1 MTVVSSVLSADQITT
16 LIQQATT
23 AYQAPVTALQSQE
36 KPIQTQISAL
46 GKVQSALSSLQ
57 SSLADLANVQTL
69 SERSVTTSPTGA
81 VTATAANSATPG
93 TYNLSK
99 IHLAQAEN
107 LVSSGFA
114 STSGS
119 LGAGSI
125 TIKLGNGPA
134 VTVNIASGQDSLAS
148 IAQAINKAN
157 TGVQASVVYDGSSY
171 HLSLTSK
178 TGTANAFTVSGSGGL
193 AGFSY
198 QQAASGQGAS
208 GQGASGLTLS
218 QAAANASFSLNGL
231 TITSGSNTVNRVVP
245 GLTFTLAASGSATV
259 TVNQDVSALDKAANN
274 VASALNT
281 VLTTINQYSTY
292 DPVSGAGP
300 LLGDVGLQIL
310 RNNLLSAIT
319 GPGGGGSTQNSPYT
333 SLSTVGFNITSGGTL
348 AFDDSKF
355 QSAAQSNYAAV
366 TGLLGK
372 AAVASNPNV
381 TVQGTG
387 SAEAGNYAI
396 DVTTNSGGSVTGTVN
411 GQAASGTGG
420 LLLVT
425 GPGAAL
431 GLSLQIAS
439 GVTGSLGSV
448 TVGQGLY
455 GTLSS
460 LVTSAL
466 ASGSGSVVG
475 EITGLN
481 NTITSMN
488 QQIAALQQR
497 AQQETA
503 LLTQQFAQAQATL
516 QQLTT
521 VSNFLNTYFQ
531 PTSG

>member
-1 MTVVSSVLSADQITT
+1 MAVVSNLLSADQITS
-16 LIQQATT
+16 LIQQATV
-23 AYQAPVTALQSQE
+23 AYQAPVTALQAQE

-69 SERSVTTSPTGA
+69 AERSVTTSPTGA

-125 TIKLGNGPA
+125 TIKLGSGPA
-134 VTVNIASGQDSLAS
+134 VTVNIASGQDNLTS
-148 IAQAINKAN
+148 IAQALNKAN

-178 TGTANAFTVSGSGGL
+178 SGTANAFTVSGSGGL

-198 QQAASGQGAS
+198 QQATSGQGAS
-208 GQGASGLTLS
+208 ELTLS

-231 TITSGSNTVNRVVP
+231 TITRGSNTVNGVIP
-245 GLTFTLAASGSATV
+245 GLTLTLAASGSATV
-259 TVNQDVSALDKAANN
+259 TVNQDVSALDKAANS
-274 VASALNT
+274 VVSALNN

-292 DPVSGAGP
+292 NSASGAGP

-310 RNNLLSAIT
+310 RNNLLNAIT
-319 GPGGGGSTQNSPYT
+319 SPGGGGATQNSPYT

-355 QSAAQSNYAAV
+355 QSAAQSDYATVAA
-366 TGLLGK
+366 LLGK
-372 AAVASNPNV
+372 AGVASNPNV

-387 SAEAGNYAI
+387 SAKAGNYAI
-396 DVTTNSGGSVTGTVN
+396 DVATNSAGSVTGTVN

-420 LLLVT
+420 LLVVT
-425 GPGAAL
+425 GPGPAS

-455 GTLSS
+455 GSLST

-481 NTITSMN
+481 NTIASMN
-488 QQIAALQQR
+488 QQIAALQQH

-503 LLTQQFAQAQATL
+503 LLTQQFGQAQATL

>member
-178 TGTANAFTVSGSGGL
+178 TGTVTFAGS
-193 AGFSY
+193 
-198 QQAASGQGAS
+198 
-208 GQGASGLTLS
+208 
-218 QAAANASFSLNGL
+218 
-231 TITSGSNTVNRVVP
+231 
-245 GLTFTLAASGSATV
+245 
-259 TVNQDVSALDKAANN
+259 
-274 VASALNT
+274 
-281 VLTTINQYSTY
+281 
-292 DPVSGAGP
+292 
-300 LLGDVGLQIL
+300 
-310 RNNLLSAIT
+310 
-319 GPGGGGSTQNSPYT
+319 
-333 SLSTVGFNITSGGTL
+333 
-348 AFDDSKF
+348 
-355 QSAAQSNYAAV
+355 
-366 TGLLGK
+366 
-372 AAVASNPNV
+372 
-381 TVQGTG
+381 
-387 SAEAGNYAI
+387 
-396 DVTTNSGGSVTGTVN
+396 
-411 GQAASGTGG
+411 
-420 LLLVT
+420 
-425 GPGAAL
+425 
-431 GLSLQIAS
+431 
-439 GVTGSLGSV
+439 
-448 TVGQGLY
+448 
-455 GTLSS
+455 
-460 LVTSAL
+460 
-466 ASGSGSVVG
+466 
-475 EITGLN
+475 
-481 NTITSMN
+481 
-488 QQIAALQQR
+488 
-497 AQQETA
+497 
-503 LLTQQFAQAQATL
+503 
-516 QQLTT
+516 
-521 VSNFLNTYFQ
+521 
-531 PTSG
+531 